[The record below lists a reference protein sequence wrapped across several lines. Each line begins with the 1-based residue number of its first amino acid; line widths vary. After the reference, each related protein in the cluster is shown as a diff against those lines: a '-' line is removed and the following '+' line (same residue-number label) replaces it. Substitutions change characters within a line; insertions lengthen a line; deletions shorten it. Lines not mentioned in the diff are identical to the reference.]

1 MADDEAKKAKQAE
14 IDRKRAEVR
23 KRMEE
28 ASKAKKAKKGFMTPD
43 RKKKL
48 RLLLRKKAA
57 EELKKEQERKAAER
71 RRIIEE
77 RCGQPKNIDDA
88 GEEELAEICEELW
101 KRVYTIE
108 GIKFDL
114 ERDIRMKVF
123 EISELNSQRQTNF
136 EEGFQIRK
144 QIRKTPKESSGIQLQ
159 KPTESSEEKRI
170 HLGRRRQRKKTR
182 LVQKRR
188 RKEGKGRSGIRG
200 IKTSNK
206 VYHCIFN
213 ELHIFTQFYLF
224 SLFYVLSTP
233 AYHKCL
239 IKGEGEDGDGTED
252 EKTDEGLTTE
262 GESVAGD
269 MTDATEDAQSDNEI
283 LEPEPVV
290 EPEPEPQPPSPAP
303 EELWAYLKDTVCSNN
318 PLSVDDLV
326 DKLMTAVT
334 AIPQPLLNS
343 VVKDTIKKQKSID
356 EGLEGGPP
364 AEGDP
369 AAPADP
375 ADPSAAPADPTEVPT
390 DPATETTAP
399 SDPAA
404 EVAEPTDPATAAT
417 EPVDPATAAAA
428 EAQPAPPAE
437 GEQPAATEEVK
448 PAEAPAAEATP
459 EAAPAEAAES
469 VPEPAPTGDSK
480 IKSMWRDLILSRGWA
495 RRFSDA

>member
-101 KRVYTIE
+101 KRLYTVE

-123 EISELNSQRQTNF
+123 EISELNSQVNDLRGKFVKPTLKKVSKYENKF
-136 EEGFQIRK
+136 AK
-144 QIRKTPKESSGIQLQ
+144 LQ
-159 KPTESSEEKRI
+159 KKAAEFNFRNQLKVVKKKEFTLEEEDKE
-170 HLGRRRQRKKTR
+170 KKPDWS
-182 LVQKRR
+182 K
-188 RKEGKGRSGIRG
+188 KGDE
-200 IKTSNK
+200 K
-206 VYHCIFN
+206 
-213 ELHIFTQFYLF
+213 
-224 SLFYVLSTP
+224 
-233 AYHKCL
+233 
-239 IKGEGEDGDGTED
+239 KGEGEDGDGTED
-252 EKTDEGLTTE
+252 EKTDDGLTTE
-262 GESVAGD
+262 GESNAGD

-283 LEPEPVV
+283 IEPEPVV

-375 ADPSAAPADPTEVPT
+375 ADPSAAPADPSADPSATPADPTTETAVPT
-390 DPATETTAP
+390 DPATE
-399 SDPAA
+399 AA
-404 EVAEPTDPATAAT
+404 PTDPATAAT
-417 EPVDPATAAAA
+417 EPADPTTAAAA

-459 EAAPAEAAES
+459 EAAPAAAES
-469 VPEPAPTGDSK
+469 VPEPAAT
-480 IKSMWRDLILSRGWA
+480 A
-495 RRFSDA
+495 